1 MGLVGNREIRAEGTP
16 EAVWDAWPGLHALTA
31 VDATTLLPHGCRAVV
46 IAPHPDDEVLACGG
60 LMRQWTDAGRDV
72 VVVAVTDGGGSH
84 TNSRRWTPTT
94 LEAARRAERQAAMQ
108 EMGLASVP
116 VLGLQLPDGGVTGTE
131 AALHRALT
139 AVLRPGDVVFAT
151 WRLDGHPDHEA
162 TGRAAADCCARA
174 GLPLIELP
182 VWMWHWAEPGDPRVP
197 WHRLARVRLDPA
209 QREAKRR
216 AIAAHRTQVEADPT
230 LPGHAVLPPWAL
242 ARLTRDHEF
251 VFV

>member
-1 MGLVGNREIRAEGTP
+1 MGLVGDREIRAEGTP
-16 EAVWDAWPGLHALTA
+16 EAVWDAWAGLHTLPVLDA
-31 VDATTLLPHGCRAVV
+31 VNLVPERGRAVV
-46 IAPHPDDEVLACGG
+46 IAPHPDDELLACGG

-84 TNSRRWTPTT
+84 TGSRRWTPDT
-94 LEAARRAERQAAMQ
+94 LEAARRAERLDALHV
-108 EMGLASVP
+108 MGLDAVP
-116 VLGLQLPDGGVTGTE
+116 VIGLQLPDGGVTGTE
-131 AALHRALT
+131 AALHCALK
-139 AVLRPGDVVFAT
+139 AMLQPGDVVFAT

-162 TGRAAADCCARA
+162 TGRAAATCCAEA

-182 VWMWHWAEPGDPRVP
+182 VWMWHWAEPDDPRVP

-209 QREAKRR
+209 QRDAKRR

-242 ARLTRDHEF
+242 ARLMRDHEF